1 MTTALGLAYSAEH
14 MDNRLLDVFL
24 PERDVANGCGLLWV
38 HGGGWSGGARSG
50 WHPLCEHFARV
61 GYVCASADYRLA
73 PGWTWPAQIEDVRL
87 AMAWF
92 RGRADEY
99 GFASD
104 RIAAAGSSAG
114 GHLVALLGT
123 VGDEDEVGVTP
134 ELARR
139 DTRPNAVVPY
149 CPVTMLDD
157 RADPGSKLREA
168 RTAFMGCDADDDPDS
183 YRLASPA
190 ERVTGREPPYLFLH
204 GAADLTVPPAHSEEM
219 HSRLLAAGVMSELVL
234 MPGVAHGFGYGVTT
248 EPQQEAVAHV
258 ERFLAACFGL

>member
-1 MTTALGLAYSAEH
+1 
-14 MDNRLLDVFL
+14 MDSRLVDVFL
-24 PERDVANGCGLLWV
+24 PGADAANGCGMLWI
-38 HGGGWSGGARSG
+38 HGGGWRAGARSG

-73 PGWTWPAQIEDVRL
+73 PDWTWPAQIEDVRL

-104 RIAAAGSSAG
+104 KIAVAGSSAG

-123 VGDEDEVGVTP
+123 IGEKDEVGVTP
-134 ELARR
+134 GLASR
-139 DTRPNAVVPY
+139 DTRPDAVVPY

-157 RADPGSKLREA
+157 RADPGDTLREA
-168 RTAFMGCDADDDPDS
+168 RTAFMGCAPDEDPDR

-190 ERVTGREPPYLFLH
+190 ERVTGCEPPYLFLH
-204 GAADLTVPPAHSEEM
+204 GAADVTVSPVHSEEM
-219 HSRLLAAGVMSELVL
+219 HRRLLAAGVTSELVL
-234 MPGVAHGFGYGVTT
+234 MPGVDHGFGYGVTT
-248 EPQQEAVAHV
+248 EPQKEAIGHI
-258 ERFLAACFGL
+258 ERFLATCFGL